1 MPDSPSR
8 FVGDDRVAETAEL
21 SPRLAGLLAAVDA
34 GDFERTDPPADL
46 WNRIAV
52 AITEEPVQD
61 DGLGGPMGA
70 GSVVEYAIDADDVVV
85 TLGDGWSEFAAQN
98 EAPELVGAPSGRTL
112 WSQIGDPELR
122 DLWRTAVERVR
133 THGVSAT
140 VPFRCDGPTSR
151 RWFEM
156 NVSPLPDGGV
166 HFRSTLT
173 FEMARPRVSMLERS
187 APRDEAAPAVAV
199 CSCCA
204 EGLLGETWVPV
215 EELLSSLR
223 LLEHAPSPAVSYGIC
238 PRCCASM
245 STQLTATSTTAS
257 SD

>member
-1 MPDSPSR
+1 MPDSPPR
-8 FVGDDRVAETAEL
+8 LVGDDRVAEPAEL

-34 GDFERTDPPADL
+34 GDFERAAPPAGL
-46 WNRIAV
+46 WERIAATV
-52 AITEEPVQD
+52 TAETAHDADHE
-61 DGLGGPMGA
+61 GPMGA
-70 GSVVEYAIDADDVVV
+70 GSVVEYTIDADDVVV
-85 TLGDGWSEFAAQN
+85 TLGEGWSEFATQN

-112 WSQIGDPELR
+112 WSQIGDPQLR
-122 DLWRTAVERVR
+122 DLWRSAVDRVR
-133 THGVSAT
+133 AHEVSVS

-187 APRDEAAPAVAV
+187 TPRDDAAPAVAV

-215 EELLSSLR
+215 EELLASLR
-223 LLEHAPSPAVSYGIC
+223 LLEQAPTPAVSYGIC

-245 STQLTATSTTAS
+245 STQLTAPGTTAS
-257 SD
+257 SS

>member
-1 MPDSPSR
+1 MPDSPPR
-8 FVGDDRVAETAEL
+8 LVGDDRVAEPAEL

-34 GDFERTDPPADL
+34 GDFERAAPPADL
-46 WNRIAV
+46 WDRIAAAV
-52 AITEEPVQD
+52 TAEPVHD
-61 DGLGGPMGA
+61 AEHGGPMGA
-70 GSVVEYAIDADDVVV
+70 GSVVEYTIDADDVVV
-85 TLGDGWSEFAAQN
+85 TLGEGWSEFATQN
-98 EAPELVGAPSGRTL
+98 EAPELVGAPSGQTL
-112 WSQIGDPELR
+112 WSQIGDPQLR

-133 THGVSAT
+133 AQQVSVS
-140 VPFRCDGPTSR
+140 VPFRCDGPMSR

-173 FEMARPRVSMLERS
+173 FEMARPRVSILERS
-187 APRDEAAPAVAV
+187 APRDEGAPAVAV

-204 EGLLGETWVPV
+204 EGLHGETWVPV
-215 EELLSSLR
+215 EELLTSLR
-223 LLEHAPSPAVSYGIC
+223 LLERVPSPIVSYVIC

-245 STQLTATSTTAS
+245 STQLTAARTTAS